1 MSKLKGMFREFDQ
14 FNFDLIKDLSE
25 LIFNESHKKK
35 KFQGL
40 QLPFVCK
47 NVFPRD
53 EGNSEF
59 YLHGVSRLL
68 LIAQGVEKTLVFS
81 TVL

>member
-35 KFQGL
+35 NSRDCNCPLYVKMFSQGMKEI
-40 QLPFVCK
+40 V
-47 NVFPRD
+47 
-53 EGNSEF
+53 NSIFME
-59 YLHGVSRLL
+59 S
-68 LIAQGVEKTLVFS
+68 QGYS
-81 TVL
+81 